1 MIGTAK
7 NELNEGGLLSRGEAL
22 LKSIEV
28 THSVATLDMS
38 RECRFT
44 DMELGSK
51 SSNANMCAIDL
62 SGIVHFS
69 STQQ

>member
-1 MIGTAK
+1 MISTAK

-28 THSVATLDMS
+28 THSAATFDMS
-38 RECRFT
+38 REYRFT
-44 DMELGSK
+44 DMELGGK
-51 SSNANMCAIDL
+51 SSDANTCATDL

-69 STQQ
+69 SAQQ